1 MKDHADCIFCKIA
14 RGEIPSNK
22 VYEDEAVLA
31 FHDIAPQAERHVL
44 VIPKRHYADLDEAER
59 TMDDAALTHLFRVAV
74 RVARELGLHQSGYR
88 LAGNCGAHACQTV
101 QHLHLHILGG
111 SQLSGRMG

>member
-1 MKDHADCIFCKIA
+1 MQDCIFCKIA
-14 RGEIPSNK
+14 QGQIPSNK

-31 FHDIAPQAERHVL
+31 FYDISPQAEKHVL
-44 VIPKRHYADLDEAER
+44 VIPKAHYADLDAAEGG
-59 TMDDAALTHLFRVAV
+59 MDDAALAHLFRTAA
-74 RVARELGLHQSGYR
+74 RVARELGLHQTGYR
-88 LAGNCGAHACQTV
+88 LAGNCGPHACQTV